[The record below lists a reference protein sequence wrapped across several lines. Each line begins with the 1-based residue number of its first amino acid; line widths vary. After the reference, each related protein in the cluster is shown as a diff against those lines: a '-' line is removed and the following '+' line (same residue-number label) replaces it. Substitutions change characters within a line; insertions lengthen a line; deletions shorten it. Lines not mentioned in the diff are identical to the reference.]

1 MIAAIGPWVPL
12 MLLCAF
18 VVAVTVGVFIA
29 EAIATD
35 RLRVDLLVALMR
47 GGR

>member
-12 MLLCAF
+12 ILLCVFA
-18 VVAVTVGVFIA
+18 VAVTVGAFVA

-47 GGR
+47 GDR